1 MLLAMK
7 KLSWQAYRENNVVF
21 YVGRAFAAAAAAAA
35 YAAATILKPALKMG
49 STKGQTQLD
58 NTGLHC
64 IYLCR

>member
-21 YVGRAFAAAAAAAA
+21 CVGRAA
-35 YAAATILKPALKMG
+35 AAATILKPALKMG

-58 NTGLHC
+58 NTGRSLLY
-64 IYLCR
+64 IFM

>member
-21 YVGRAFAAAAAAAA
+21 YVGRAFAAAA

-58 NTGLHC
+58 NTGRHC

>member
-21 YVGRAFAAAAAAAA
+21 YVGRAFAAA

-58 NTGLHC
+58 NTG
-64 IYLCR
+64 R

>member
-21 YVGRAFAAAAAAAA
+21 YVGRAFAAA

-58 NTGLHC
+58 NTGRHC

>member
-21 YVGRAFAAAAAAAA
+21 YVGRAFAAAAAA

-58 NTGLHC
+58 NTGRHC